1 MTTINK
7 LLSGMW
13 RVQIR
18 SHNKYISKSFLK
30 KAHESNWA
38 KEIEYQ
44 LDRDQYED
52 FSDSR
57 TSHNKNTK
65 ANPSL

>member
-1 MTTINK
+1 MATINK

-13 RVQIR
+13 CVQIR
-18 SHNKYISKSFLK
+18 SHNKYISKFFLK
-30 KAHESNWA
+30 KAHASNWG